1 MKIRNKNRVAR
12 YGETAL
18 YVLLLAAVTSCSS
31 DDYISI
37 YNPDGTLSQNPG
49 MFTVNL
55 TGSTITEANAKTTLT
70 LTVTGNKVYEA
81 VPSVPTDIE
90 AGTYNITATKLPSGS
105 TLPEGSSINFAGLIT
120 LPAASDNK
128 LPSMPVFE
136 AAQDEIDV
144 VYNKSV
150 TKNMALKL
158 MTRRLIVKGTL
169 VGIDLATIKS
179 IDVTQNGVSN
189 ARRINGGVVTKS
201 IASRADNTA
210 ATSYYVTNETQPA
223 LDGTFSTSF
232 NLLGINPEVAQ
243 KLHIIVTFNNGK
255 TFTYEQNVSTLLAG
269 FNTASYE
276 TSVGLDA
283 TINFGL
289 GGVSGT
295 IIDWTPG
302 WNESGLGE

>member
-1 MKIRNKNRVAR
+1 MLTDLQTANDAILAANAARSATAATRAVETGKESTDEVRKQVISAYRTIVAR
-12 YGETAL
+12 
-18 YVLLLAAVTSCSS
+18 VNAA
-31 DDYISI
+31 
-37 YNPDGTLSQNPG
+37 GQ
-49 MFTVNL
+49 F
-55 TGSTITEANAKTTLT
+55 
-70 LTVTGNKVYEA
+70 
-81 VPSVPTDIE
+81 
-90 AGTYNITATKLPSGS
+90 
-105 TLPEGSSINFAGLIT
+105 F
-120 LPAASDNK
+120 ASD
-128 LPSMPVFE
+128 V
-136 AAQDEIDV
+136 I
-144 VYNKSV
+144 
-150 TKNMALKL
+150 TKFMALKL